1 MDPPRQKGSA
11 VRALAG
17 RQHGVVAS
25 SQLHDLG
32 YDRDAIKHRI
42 ARGRLFPLLRGVYAV
57 GRREVTQCGW
67 WMAAVLACG
76 PGAVLSHGSAAA
88 LWGIRPP
95 LGVLHVSAPRMRRPQ
110 GLVAHRRLLREVDV
124 TTHHGIP
131 VTDIVCTVIDIA
143 PGLTRSELEGA
154 INEADKLDLVDPEEL
169 RAALTPQR
177 GRPGIA
183 KVRTTL
189 DRRTFTMTDSELERR
204 LLPIARRAGLPK
216 PQTQVYVHGVRVDF
230 YFPDLGIVIETDGL
244 RYHRTP
250 AQQAKDRR
258 RDQVLAAAGLI
269 PLRFTRAQVRFEPA
283 HVQEVLA
290 AVAARRGR

>member
-1 MDPPRQKGSA
+1 MDHLTQRGSA
-11 VRALAG
+11 ARALSR
-17 RQHGVVAS
+17 RQHGVLAGW
-25 SQLHDLG
+25 QLHELG
-32 YDRDAIKHRI
+32 YGRDAIKHRI
-42 ARGRLFPLLRGVYAV
+42 ASGRLFPLLRGVYAV
-57 GRREVTQCGW
+57 GRREVTQHGW

-76 PGAVLSHGSAAA
+76 PDAVLSHGSAAA
-88 LWGIRPP
+88 LWGIRP
-95 LGVLHVSAPRMRRPQ
+95 LSGALHVSAPRFRRPR
-110 GLVAHRRLLREVDV
+110 GVVAHRRLLRDVDI
-124 TTHHGIP
+124 TRHRGIP
-131 VTDIVCTVIDIA
+131 VTSVICTVIDIA
-143 PGLTRSELEGA
+143 PGLSRNELEGA
-154 INEADKLDLVDPEEL
+154 VNEADKLDLVDPEGL

-216 PQTQVYVHGVRVDF
+216 PLTQVYVNGRLVDF
-230 YFPDLGIVIETDGL
+230 YFPELGMVVETDGL

-250 AQQAKDRR
+250 AQQARDRV
-258 RDQVLAAAGLI
+258 RDQAHFAADLI

-283 HVQEVLA
+283 HVEEVLA